1 MPATGDGRAPSAS
14 SRPGTPAAVL
24 TGAAVGSTAGATE
37 RTAER
42 AAKRGAAERT
52 DHTATHP
59 GALVGPHLP
68 GTHPGLHPT
77 ALSGVH
83 PAGHGGT
90 HPHSGGHPDL
100 FSTSQQAAERALPA
114 DPPGRRRAELPGQS
128 AARSAAPPAPEADT
142 QPVTACPDALAVRPP
157 EPAAAGRA
165 PEGEARPIP
174 RPRATAHAALAPDAP
189 FRLLVIEDDAS
200 DAALIQRLVTDS
212 GSPIELHWARG
223 IEQAAQLLTPTPP
236 AIRRGRPR
244 GADFN
249 CVLLDLAAPADL
261 PHPSDG
267 SNGLEGLRELL
278 HRAPHTAVV
287 VLTDATDTGDAAG
300 PELGAAAV
308 AAGAQDFLVKHET
321 DGPLLAR
328 ALRYAVERKRADESQ
343 RRLVEA
349 ELRGQENARLQRH
362 LLPTPL
368 LDGAGLAFTRRYRP
382 GRRRA
387 LLGGDFYDAV
397 RTDDGVVHV
406 VIGDVCGHG
415 PDEAALGVALR
426 IAWRT
431 LVFAGL
437 TGQALLSTLQHV
449 LEHERRSDEIF
460 ATLCMVVLHPS
471 GSGPQEGE
479 RAEFYL
485 AGHPAP
491 LLLSPGGRPAL
502 LPSEQAGPA
511 LGLLACDDGLAVW
524 PAQETELH
532 PGWSLLLYT
541 DGLVEGRVGAGS
553 RRLGQD
559 GLVELIGDHQSAGLT
574 RGRLVDSAIAEVE
587 ELNGGAL
594 TDDVAVLLLE
604 RNPVPLIMG

>member
-1 MPATGDGRAPSAS
+1 MPATGDGRAP
-14 SRPGTPAAVL
+14 
-24 TGAAVGSTAGATE
+24 
-37 RTAER
+37 
-42 AAKRGAAERT
+42 
-52 DHTATHP
+52 
-59 GALVGPHLP
+59 GAL
-68 GTHPGLHPT
+68 
-77 ALSGVH
+77 S
-83 PAGHGGT
+83 HGG
-90 HPHSGGHPDL
+90 
-100 FSTSQQAAERALPA
+100 
-114 DPPGRRRAELPGQS
+114 PPGRRLGEGSVAARPAGHAAGPTEHPAKRGTDQHVGRSTDYATDHGTALTGVPGQAVQSAS
-128 AARSAAPPAPEADT
+128 AAGAAGGRTTRRADSRGRGAHAADT
-142 QPVTACPDALAVRPP
+142 AIPATTPPTAATANEVR
-157 EPAAAGRA
+157 A
-165 PEGEARPIP
+165 IP
-174 RPRATAHAALAPDAP
+174 RPRTTVSGRPALTPEAP

-200 DAALIQRLVTDS
+200 DAALIERLVTDS
-212 GSPIELHWARG
+212 GAPIELHWARG
-223 IEQAAQLLTPTPP
+223 IEQAAASLSP
-236 AIRRGRPR
+236 AGRRGRPR
-244 GADFN
+244 GTDFS

-261 PHPSDG
+261 PHPSDD
-267 SNGLEGLRELL
+267 SDGLEGLRELL
-278 HRAPHTAVV
+278 SRAPHTAVV
-287 VLTDATDTGDAAG
+287 VLTDASGA
-300 PELGAAAV
+300 ELGAAAV
-308 AAGAQDFLVKHET
+308 GAGAQDFLVKHET

-328 ALRYAVERKRADESQ
+328 ALRYAIERKRADESQ

-397 RTDDGVVHV
+397 RTDDGAVHV

-437 TGQALLSTLQHV
+437 TGEALLTTLQHV

-460 ATLCMVVLHPS
+460 ATLCMLVLSP
-471 GSGPQEGE
+471 G
-479 RAEFYL
+479 AEAETRETHGTPRSPGTPATPAPAPTTKSATTARRGAAARTVESRPVEHAQLYL

-491 LLLSPGGRPAL
+491 LLLRTDGRPAL
-502 LPSEQAGPA
+502 LPFEQAGPA
-511 LGLLACDDGLAVW
+511 LGLLPCDDGQAVW
-524 PAQETELH
+524 PAQQLELQ

-559 GLVELIGDHQSAGLT
+559 GLVELIGDHQAAGLT

-594 TDDVAVLLLE
+594 ADDVAVLLLE
-604 RNPVPLIMG
+604 RNPAPLIMG

>member
-1 MPATGDGRAPSAS
+1 M
-14 SRPGTPAAVL
+14 AA
-24 TGAAVGSTAGATE
+24 
-37 RTAER
+37 R
-42 AAKRGAAERT
+42 
-52 DHTATHP
+52 
-59 GALVGPHLP
+59 
-68 GTHPGLHPT
+68 
-77 ALSGVH
+77 
-83 PAGHGGT
+83 PAGHTAGPAEYPARRATDQRAGHLAEYAT
-90 HPHSGGHPDL
+90 DHVTAHVTAHVNGHPADRPVERLPGLTGVPGQPTLPSGSSGGR
-100 FSTSQQAAERALPA
+100 TT
-114 DPPGRRRAELPGQS
+114 RRADG
-128 AARSAAPPAPEADT
+128 RNR
-142 QPVTACPDALAVRPP
+142 TAHATD
-157 EPAAAGRA
+157 
-165 PEGEARPIP
+165 GESRPIP
-174 RPRATAHAALAPDAP
+174 RPRTTASARSTPTPEAP

-200 DAALIQRLVTDS
+200 DAALIERLVTDS
-212 GSPIELHWARG
+212 GAPIELHWAQG
-223 IEQAAQLLTPTPP
+223 IEQATSRLSPTPS
-236 AIRRGRPR
+236 AARRGRPR
-244 GADFN
+244 GTDFS

-261 PHPSDG
+261 PHPSDD
-267 SNGLEGLRELL
+267 SDGLEGLRELL
-278 HRAPHTAVV
+278 RRAPHTAVV
-287 VLTDATDTGDAAG
+287 VLTDASGA
-300 PELGAAAV
+300 ELGAAAV
-308 AAGAQDFLVKHET
+308 GAGAQDFLVKHET

-328 ALRYAVERKRADESQ
+328 ALRYAIERKRADESQ

-397 RTDDGVVHV
+397 RTDDGAVHV

-437 TGQALLSTLQHV
+437 TGEALLTTLQHV

-460 ATLCMVVLHPS
+460 ATLCMLVLSPGAEAEPPVAKGLASGRRGVTAVVDGRPVEHAQL
-471 GSGPQEGE
+471 
-479 RAEFYL
+479 YL

-491 LLLSPGGRPAL
+491 LLLRADGRPAL
-502 LPSEQAGPA
+502 LPFEQAGPA
-511 LGLLACDDGLAVW
+511 LGLLPCDDGQAIW
-524 PAQETELH
+524 PAQQLELQ

-559 GLVELIGDHQSAGLT
+559 GLVELIGDHQAAGLT

-604 RNPVPLIMG
+604 RNPAPLIMG

>member
-1 MPATGDGRAPSAS
+1 MPATGDGRAPGAAY
-14 SRPGTPAAVL
+14 RPGAAAGVL
-24 TGAAVGSTAGATE
+24 ADRAVSAVGPSGD
-37 RTAER
+37 RTSEFPAD
-42 AAKRGAAERT
+42 RT
-52 DHTATHP
+52 D
-59 GALVGPHLP
+59 
-68 GTHPGLHPT
+68 
-77 ALSGVH
+77 
-83 PAGHGGT
+83 
-90 HPHSGGHPDL
+90 
-100 FSTSQQAAERALPA
+100 R
-114 DPPGRRRAELPGQS
+114 
-128 AARSAAPPAPEADT
+128 AARS
-142 QPVTACPDALAVRPP
+142 VR
-157 EPAAAGRA
+157 EAAGRSSTDRA
-165 PEGEARPIP
+165 GTESSPIP
-174 RPRATAHAALAPDAP
+174 HPRTTASGRAVPAAETP
-189 FRLLVIEDDAS
+189 FRLLVIENDIS
-200 DAALIQRLVTDS
+200 DAALIERLVADS
-212 GSPIELHWARG
+212 GAPVELHWAGG
-223 IEQAAQLLTPTPP
+223 IEQAAAQLSP
-236 AIRRGRPR
+236 ALPAARRGRPR
-244 GADFN
+244 GVDFS
-249 CVLLDLAAPADL
+249 CVLLDLAAPSDL
-261 PHPSDG
+261 SQPEWGHLPAAQAAGESNGAGGAGG
-267 SNGLEGLRELL
+267 SNGADGPDGLDGLRELL
-278 HRAPHTAVV
+278 RRAPHTAVV
-287 VLTDATDTGDAAG
+287 VLTDAAG
-300 PELGAAAV
+300 AELGAAAV

-397 RTDDGVVHV
+397 RTDDGTVHV

-437 TGQALLSTLQHV
+437 TGQALLTTLQHV

-460 ATLCMVVLHPS
+460 ATLCMLVLSSDPA
-471 GSGPQEGE
+471 GAAGPAVEASAVDGPAAPGRRPVE
-479 RAEFYL
+479 YAEVYL

-491 LLLSPGGRPAL
+491 LLLRPEGPPVLIPA
-502 LPSEQAGPA
+502 EQAGPA
-511 LGLLACDDGLAVW
+511 LGLLPCDDGQAVW
-524 PAQETELH
+524 PPQRLELQ

-559 GLVELIGDHQSAGLT
+559 GLVELIGDHQATGLT

-604 RNPVPLIMG
+604 RNPAPLIMG

>member
-1 MPATGDGRAPSAS
+1 MPATGDGRASGVGATAGPADDAATAAHRPGAAAGSAPTIDRTAKRSGQAHAHRDHTPEPGSGTPIPHPRARSDS
-14 SRPGTPAAVL
+14 SRP
-24 TGAAVGSTAGATE
+24 
-37 RTAER
+37 
-42 AAKRGAAERT
+42 
-52 DHTATHP
+52 
-59 GALVGPHLP
+59 
-68 GTHPGLHPT
+68 
-77 ALSGVH
+77 
-83 PAGHGGT
+83 PAGPGSALAAT
-90 HPHSGGHPDL
+90 RQR
-100 FSTSQQAAERALPA
+100 QQA
-114 DPPGRRRAELPGQS
+114 
-128 AARSAAPPAPEADT
+128 
-142 QPVTACPDALAVRPP
+142 
-157 EPAAAGRA
+157 
-165 PEGEARPIP
+165 GEAP
-174 RPRATAHAALAPDAP
+174 AH
-189 FRLLVIEDDAS
+189 LLVIEDGPS
-200 DAALIQRLVTDS
+200 DIELIKTLVADS
-212 GSPIELHWARG
+212 GANVELHWARG
-223 IEQAAQLLTPTPP
+223 VEQAVALLAAAPL
-236 AIRRGRPR
+236 AARRGTHRQGERPPV
-244 GADFN
+244 GGFA
-249 CVLLDLAAPADL
+249 CVLLDLAAPGCPAATAAGSGSSGAD
-261 PHPSDG
+261 SDDQD
-267 SNGLEGLRELL
+267 GLDGLRELL
-278 HRAPHTAVV
+278 RRAPHTAVV
-287 VLTDATDTGDAAG
+287 VLTDAAG
-300 PELGAAAV
+300 AELGAAAV
-308 AAGAQDFLVKHET
+308 AAGAQDFLIKHET

-397 RTDDGVVHV
+397 RTDDGTVHV

-437 TGQALLSTLQHV
+437 SGQALLTTLQHV

-460 ATLCMVVLHPS
+460 ATLCMLVLSPAAPPAADPDRAGLPRS
-471 GSGPQEGE
+471 GD
-479 RAEFYL
+479 RARLFL

-491 LLLSPGGRPAL
+491 LLLDAGQRPVL
-502 LPSEQAGPA
+502 LPADHAGPA
-511 LGLLACDDGLAVW
+511 LGLLPCDDGDSVW
-524 PAQETELH
+524 PGRELELE
-532 PGWSLLLYT
+532 PGWRLLLYT

-559 GLVELIGDHQSAGLT
+559 GLIDLIADHQAAGLT

-604 RNPVPLIMG
+604 RNPIPLIMG